1 MSVNASVL
9 GIGFAAI
16 VALLAARVAV
26 PAWRLASARPAA
38 GLAAPAAGRR
48 AGVVPW
54 ITSAAAPVA
63 MATGVR
69 FALHRGGR
77 GAVPVRSAIA
87 GAILAIGAVAGA
99 VTFSANLLHLVSTP
113 RLYGQDW
120 DAAVDIQFATF
131 TPADFATVTAS
142 APGLAGWTYGVHG
155 TLGIGKDLIPAI
167 GLAPGRGAMLSPTVW
182 PAGRRA
188 APVRSSWARRCCAS
202 TACESGIRSRSRWA
216 PRRAPCGSWAAPCS
230 RLSARAASPRP
241 TSAWGRRPPRASWPP
256 RSRPTASRGRRRR
269 AWYNFALVR
278 FAPGTSHVAG
288 VAALTRALAAPCA
301 ESGQATCVLDDQRP
315 NTVVNYAS
323 IDATPAVLA
332 AVLAV
337 LAFGVLGQFL
347 LSSARRRRRDLAV
360 LKVLGMLRGQLAS
373 VAAWQAG
380 TVTAIAL
387 ALGLPL
393 GIAGGHWAWAAFAS
407 AAGLSTAAVTPLP
420 VLWMIPAALAV
431 ALLIA
436 AQPGWTAARL
446 RPAAVLRAE

>member
-1 MSVNASVL
+1 
-9 GIGFAAI
+9 
-16 VALLAARVAV
+16 
-26 PAWRLASARPAA
+26 
-38 GLAAPAAGRR
+38 
-48 AGVVPW
+48 
-54 ITSAAAPVA
+54 
-63 MATGVR
+63 
-69 FALHRGGR
+69 
-77 GAVPVRSAIA
+77 
-87 GAILAIGAVAGA
+87 
-99 VTFSANLLHLVSTP
+99 
-113 RLYGQDW
+113 
-120 DAAVDIQFATF
+120 
-131 TPADFATVTAS
+131 
-142 APGLAGWTYGVHG
+142 
-155 TLGIGKDLIPAI
+155 
-167 GLAPGRGAMLSPTVW
+167 MLSPTVL
-182 PAGRRA
+182 AG
-188 APVRSSWARRCCAS
+188 
-202 TACESGIRSRSRWA
+202 
-216 PRRAPCGSWAAPCS
+216 
-230 RLSARAASPRP
+230 
-241 TSAWGRRPPRASWPP
+241 RPPRGPGEIVLGTSVLREHGLRVGQQVTVTLGAAP
-256 RSRPTASRGRRRR
+256 RALRIVGSAVFPAFGQGSFTPTDIGLGAETTASFLAPAVPPNSQPG
-269 AWYNFALVR
+269 APPQKGPWYNFALVR